1 MKNRTVLGLICILV
15 ALIITFAVAPL
26 VNRVADKRID
36 IVRMKNDVSQGY
48 KISEEDIELVS
59 VGAYNLPSDV
69 ITQSSDVIGKY
80 ASCDLMSGDWLTPS
94 KLSEASD
101 SADDIFRTLDGTKQ
115 AISITISSFA
125 GGLSGKLENGD
136 IISLIV
142 YDKSL
147 EEALI
152 PPELTYVLVITT
164 TTADGFDKD
173 ELSANDDGTYDLPTT
188 VTLLVN
194 SEQAKL
200 LTMYENTAKIHADLL
215 YRGDDETAK
224 KFLDAQDE
232 YFARVSPSDTS
243 SENESA
249 IDKNAAEGDLAPNS
263 EDDDTDKKEGDA

>member
-15 ALIITFAVAPL
+15 ALVITFAVAPL
-26 VNRVADKRID
+26 INRVADKRID
-36 IVRMKNDVSQGY
+36 IVRLKNDVSQGY
-48 KISEEDIELVS
+48 KISEENIELVS

-80 ASCDLMSGDWLTPS
+80 ASCDLTSGDWLTPS
-94 KLSEASD
+94 KLSETSD
-101 SADDIFRTLDGTKQ
+101 SAEDIFRTLDGTKQ

-142 YDKSL
+142 YDKSS

-152 PPELTYVLVITT
+152 PPELTYVRVITT

-200 LTMYENTAKIHADLL
+200 LTMYENTAKIHADLV

-243 SENESA
+243 SENEST
-249 IDKNAAEGDLAPNS
+249 IDENATEGDLAPDS

>member
-15 ALIITFAVAPL
+15 ALVITFAVAPL

-94 KLSEASD
+94 KLSETSE
-101 SADDIFRTLDGTKQ
+101 SAEDIFRTLDGTKQ

-200 LTMYENTAKIHADLL
+200 LTMYENTAKIHADLV
-215 YRGDDETAK
+215 YRGDDETAM
-224 KFLDAQDE
+224 KFLDAQDD

-243 SENESA
+243 SENEST
-249 IDKNAAEGDLAPNS
+249 IDENATEGDLARDS
-263 EDDDTDKKEGDA
+263 GEDDTDKKEGDA

>member
-1 MKNRTVLGLICILV
+1 MKFFCCSGSSKRP
-15 ALIITFAVAPL
+15 FAKVF
-26 VNRVADKRID
+26 
-36 IVRMKNDVSQGY
+36 S
-48 KISEEDIELVS
+48 S
-59 VGAYNLPSDV
+59 VVKKA
-69 ITQSSDVIGKY
+69 
-80 ASCDLMSGDWLTPS
+80 
-94 KLSEASD
+94 
-101 SADDIFRTLDGTKQ
+101 
-115 AISITISSFA
+115 TI
-125 GGLSGKLENGD
+125 SGKLENGD

-142 YDKSL
+142 YDKST

-152 PPELTYVLVITT
+152 PPELTYVRVITT

-200 LTMYENTAKIHADLL
+200 LTMYENTAKIHADLV

-243 SENESA
+243 SENEST
-249 IDKNAAEGDLAPNS
+249 IDENATEGDLARDS
-263 EDDDTDKKEGDA
+263 GEDDTDKKEGDA

>member
-26 VNRVADKRID
+26 VNRVTDKRID

-59 VGAYNLPSDV
+59 VGAYNLPSDI

-80 ASCDLMSGDWLTPS
+80 ASCDLISGDWLTPN
-94 KLSEASD
+94 KLSETSD

-152 PPELTYVLVITT
+152 PPELTYVQVITT

-200 LTMYENTAKIHADLL
+200 LTMYENTAKIHADLV

-249 IDKNAAEGDLAPNS
+249 IDKNAAEGDLAPDS
-263 EDDDTDKKEGDA
+263 EDDDTDKKEGDV

>member
-1 MKNRTVLGLICILV
+1 MKNRTVLGLICILI

-36 IVRMKNDVSQGY
+36 IVRLKSDISQGY

-94 KLSEASD
+94 KLSETSD
-101 SADDIFRTLDGTKQ
+101 SAEDIFRTLDGTKQ

-136 IISLIV
+136 IISLVV

-147 EEALI
+147 GEALI
-152 PPELTYVLVITT
+152 PPELTYVRVITT

-200 LTMYENTAKIHADLL
+200 LTMYENTAKIHADLV

-232 YFARVSPSDTS
+232 YFARVSPSDTF
-243 SENESA
+243 SEDEPTV
-249 IDKNAAEGDLAPNS
+249 DENAAKSNS
-263 EDDDTDKKEGDA
+263 TPDSEKDNTDEKEGDA

>member
-1 MKNRTVLGLICILV
+1 MKNRTVLGLVCILI
-15 ALIITFAVAPL
+15 ALVITFAVAPL
-26 VNRVADKRID
+26 VNRVSDKRID

-94 KLSEASD
+94 KLSETSE
-101 SADDIFRTLDGTKQ
+101 SAEDIFRTLDGTKQ

-152 PPELTYVLVITT
+152 PPELTYVRVITT

-200 LTMYENTAKIHADLL
+200 LTMYENTAKIHADLV
-215 YRGDDETAK
+215 YRGDDETAM
-224 KFLDAQDE
+224 KFLDAQDD

-243 SENESA
+243 SENEST
-249 IDKNAAEGDLAPNS
+249 IDENATEGDLARDS
-263 EDDDTDKKEGDA
+263 GEDDIDKKEGDA

>member
-15 ALIITFAVAPL
+15 ALAITFVVAPL
-26 VNRVADKRID
+26 VNRVADKRVD
-36 IVRMKNDVSQGY
+36 IVRLKNDVSQGY
-48 KISEEDIELVS
+48 KISEEDIETVS

-80 ASCDLMSGDWLTPS
+80 ASCDLTSGDWLTPS
-94 KLSEASD
+94 KLSETSD
-101 SADDIFRTLDGTKQ
+101 SAEDIFRTLDGTKQ

-152 PPELTYVLVITT
+152 PPELTYVRVITT

-173 ELSANDDGTYDLPTT
+173 ELSANDDGAYDLPTT

-200 LTMYENTAKIHADLL
+200 LTMYENTAKIHADLV
-215 YRGDDETAK
+215 YRGDDETAR

-232 YFARVSPSDTS
+232 YFARISPSDAS
-243 SENESA
+243 SGNEST
-249 IDKNAAEGDLAPNS
+249 IDENAAEGDLAPDS

>member
-15 ALIITFAVAPL
+15 ALVITFAVAPL

-48 KISEEDIELVS
+48 KISEEDIETVS
-59 VGAYNLPSDV
+59 VGAYNLPSDI
-69 ITQSSDVIGKY
+69 ITRSSDVIGKY

-200 LTMYENTAKIHADLL
+200 LTMYENTAKIHADLV

-249 IDKNAAEGDLAPNS
+249 IDKNAAEGDLAPDS